1 MMKKT
6 SMDSQYFALLQMCNK
21 LSNIFGSIIF
31 SKLLINI
38 QPKAM
43 LYYVCFFYVFQSF
56 LNLCFSLRWNLQIGI
71 PDILFLILIE
81 SIFGYFLSTIIDL
94 SLESFYAKVMPYDL
108 EGSVFAVVSG
118 TGYFAY
124 DTV

>member
-1 MMKKT
+1 
-6 SMDSQYFALLQMCNK
+6 
-21 LSNIFGSIIF
+21 
-31 SKLLINI
+31 
-38 QPKAM
+38 
-43 LYYVCFFYVFQSF
+43 

>member
-1 MMKKT
+1 M
-6 SMDSQYFALLQMCNK
+6 
-21 LSNIFGSIIF
+21 
-31 SKLLINI
+31 
-38 QPKAM
+38 
-43 LYYVCFFYVFQSF
+43 
-56 LNLCFSLRWNLQIGI
+56 
-71 PDILFLILIE
+71 FLILIE
-81 SIFGYFLSTIIDL
+81 SIFVYFLSTIIDL